1 MFLEKTIDRNPNLIK
16 AAFYLHQEGVISPD
30 TYVLDYDMI
39 LENAKMMKKEA
50 DKYGI
55 KLYFMGKQIGR
66 NPLICKALV
75 DMGFEGAVAVDYKD
89 AKIHIENG
97 IKLGH
102 VGHLVQIPK
111 NDVELIVSAR
121 PQTISIYSIEKAKEI
136 SKAAVKLNV
145 KQNIT
150 LRVIDDE
157 DMLYPAQYG
166 GFYLKDLEKVVDEL
180 RSLPNIVIHGLTSF
194 PCFLYDSKEKKI
206 KDTHNLK
213 TVLKAK
219 DILKDMYINI
229 EEVNLPSANCT
240 ESMKLIKSF
249 GGTHGEPGHGFT
261 GTTPFHGDHDNYEKP
276 AMVYVSEVSHNLNS
290 NSYCY
295 GGGYYRRSNLKKALV
310 GTDINNGKLIDVE
323 EPSLESIDYY
333 FTLKEN
339 TKVSDTVIMAFRTQ
353 IFVTRSDVAIVKG
366 ISDGKPELIGL
377 YDSQGR
383 KIR

>member
-136 SKAAVKLNV
+136 SKAAVKL
-145 KQNIT
+145 
-150 LRVIDDE
+150 
-157 DMLYPAQYG
+157 
-166 GFYLKDLEKVVDEL
+166 
-180 RSLPNIVIHGLTSF
+180 
-194 PCFLYDSKEKKI
+194 KI
-206 KDTHNLK
+206 L
-213 TVLKAK
+213 L
-219 DILKDMYINI
+219 
-229 EEVNLPSANCT
+229 
-240 ESMKLIKSF
+240 
-249 GGTHGEPGHGFT
+249 
-261 GTTPFHGDHDNYEKP
+261 
-276 AMVYVSEVSHNLNS
+276 
-290 NSYCY
+290 
-295 GGGYYRRSNLKKALV
+295 
-310 GTDINNGKLIDVE
+310 
-323 EPSLESIDYY
+323 
-333 FTLKEN
+333 
-339 TKVSDTVIMAFRTQ
+339 
-353 IFVTRSDVAIVKG
+353 
-366 ISDGKPELIGL
+366 
-377 YDSQGR
+377 
-383 KIR
+383 